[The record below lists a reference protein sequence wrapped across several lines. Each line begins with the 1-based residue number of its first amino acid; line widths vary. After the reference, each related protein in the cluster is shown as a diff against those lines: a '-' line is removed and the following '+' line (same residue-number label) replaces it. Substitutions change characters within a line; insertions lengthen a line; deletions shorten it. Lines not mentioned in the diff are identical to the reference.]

1 LLDVDED
8 DHPVNRVMRTPVGVR
23 LADLGELWSAFSPLS
38 GQTVLLN
45 TEAVAI
51 LELLRESPGNLA
63 QVCQT
68 LAMDTGL
75 AADEMQQRCSGVWQ
89 ELLDAGLLE
98 AAGARPTSASA

>member
-1 LLDVDED
+1 
-8 DHPVNRVMRTPVGVR
+8 MRTPAGVR
-23 LADLGELWSAFSPLS
+23 LTDLGEFWSVFSPLS

-51 LELLRESPGNLA
+51 LEVLREQPGDLP

-75 AADEMQQRCSGVWQ
+75 GARELEDRCRGVWQ
-89 ELLDAGLLE
+89 QLLDAGLLE
-98 AAGARPTSASA
+98 PADAAPTPA